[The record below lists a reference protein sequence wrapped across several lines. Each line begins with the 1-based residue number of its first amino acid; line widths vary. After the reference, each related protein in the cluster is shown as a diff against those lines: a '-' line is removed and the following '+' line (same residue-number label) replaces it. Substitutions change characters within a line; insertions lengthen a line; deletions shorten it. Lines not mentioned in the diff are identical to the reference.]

1 MVIHLINI
9 ILLMRSLSNVPFAPP
24 KYGPCWLSALS
35 SLSSTCSQLSSTCSQ
50 LSENTQARLDL
61 QLTNCF
67 LAQAGQ
73 K

>member
-9 ILLMRSLSNVPFAPP
+9 ILLMRSLSTVPFAPP

-35 SLSSTCSQLSSTCSQ
+35 SLSSTCSQ